1 MTRAE
6 IALRLGVALA
16 LLLVTGLYLVVARS
30 FDPLAGYVPLL
41 AGGAGFVLL
50 TLIAVREVVRLT
62 HGSPGGMPARAQTVE
77 GEAEIEL
84 SGDTALASFKYIA
97 YMLLLLLAVWLVGLL
112 TAGPVFAT
120 LFLWL
125 ESRISLRTSAAV
137 GVATFVSFLVLNRYL
152 DFALP

>member
-6 IALRLGVALA
+6 IALRLGVSGV
-16 LLLVTGLYLVVARS
+16 LLVVTAFYLVAARS

-41 AGGAGFVLL
+41 AGGAGFILL
-50 TLIAVREVVRLT
+50 TLIIVRETVRLVRW
-62 HGSPGGMPARAQTVE
+62 SPGRALARAQTVE

-84 SGDTALASFKYIA
+84 SRSTAVASFKYIG
-97 YMLLLLLAVWLVGLL
+97 YMLLLLLAVWQVGLL
-112 TAGPVFAT
+112 AAGPVFAT

-125 ESRISLRTSAAV
+125 ESRLSLRTSLAV
-137 GVATFVSFLVLNRYL
+137 GVATFVSFLVLNTTL

>member
-6 IALRLGVALA
+6 ITLRLGVSAV
-16 LLLVTGLYLVVARS
+16 LLLLTAAYLAAARS

-41 AGGAGFVLL
+41 AGGAGFILL
-50 TLIAVREVVRLT
+50 TLIVVREIVRLARW
-62 HGSPGGMPARAQTVE
+62 SPGRTLARAQTVE

-84 SGDTALASFKYIA
+84 SRSTAAASFKYVGA
-97 YMLLLLLAVWLVGLL
+97 MLLLLLAVWQVGLL
-112 TAGPVFAT
+112 AAGPAFAT

-125 ESRISLRTSAAV
+125 ESGLRLRTSLAI
-137 GVATFVSFLVLNRYL
+137 GVATFLSFLILNRTL

>member
-6 IALRLGVALA
+6 IALRLGVSVA
-16 LLLVTGLYLVVARS
+16 LLLVTGAYLAAARS
-30 FDPLAGYVPLL
+30 FEPLAGYVPLL

-50 TLIAVREVVRLT
+50 SLIIVREVVRLARW
-62 HGSPGGMPARAQTVE
+62 SPDQTAARAQTVE

-84 SGDTALASFKYIA
+84 SGDAAAASLKYIGS
-97 YMLLLLLAVWLVGLL
+97 MLLLLLAVWQVGLL
-112 TAGPVFAT
+112 AAGPVFAT

-125 ESRISLRTSAAV
+125 ESGLRLRTSLAV
-137 GVATFVSFLVLNRYL
+137 GVATFVSFVILNTYL

>member
-6 IALRLGVALA
+6 IALRLGVSVV
-16 LLLVTGLYLVVARS
+16 LLLVTAAYLAAARS

-41 AGGAGFVLL
+41 AGGAGFILL
-50 TLIAVREVVRLT
+50 TLIIVREIVRLVRW
-62 HGSPGGMPARAQTVE
+62 SPGRTAARAQTVE

-84 SGDTALASFKYIA
+84 SRSTAVASFKYIGT
-97 YMLLLLLAVWLVGLL
+97 MLLLLLAVWQVGLL
-112 TAGPVFAT
+112 AAGPVFAT

-125 ESRISLRTSAAV
+125 ESGLRLRTSLAV
-137 GVATFVSFLVLNRYL
+137 GVATFLSFLVLNTTL

>member
-6 IALRLGVALA
+6 IALRLGVSVV
-16 LLLVTGLYLVVARS
+16 LLLVTAAYLATARS

-41 AGGAGFVLL
+41 AGGAGFILL
-50 TLIAVREVVRLT
+50 TLIIVREIVRLVRW
-62 HGSPGGMPARAQTVE
+62 SPGRTAARAQTVE

-84 SGDTALASFKYIA
+84 SRSTAAASFKYIGT
-97 YMLLLLLAVWLVGLL
+97 MLLLLLAVWQVGLL
-112 TAGPVFAT
+112 AAGPVFAT

-125 ESRISLRTSAAV
+125 ESRLSLRTSLAV
-137 GVATFVSFLVLNRYL
+137 GVATFLSFLVLNTYL

>member
-6 IALRLGVALA
+6 IVLRLGVSVV
-16 LLLVTGLYLVVARS
+16 LLIVSALYLVAARS

-41 AGGAGFVLL
+41 AGAAGFILL
-50 TLIAVREVVRLT
+50 TLIILREIVRLVRW
-62 HGSPGGMPARAQTVE
+62 SPGGTAARAQTVE

-84 SGDTALASFKYIA
+84 SRSTAVASFKYVGT
-97 YMLLLLLAVWLVGLL
+97 MLLLLLVVWQVGLL
-112 TAGPVFAT
+112 VAGPVFAT

-125 ESRISLRTSAAV
+125 ESKISLRTSLAV
-137 GVATFVSFLVLNRYL
+137 GVATFLSFLILNRYL

>member
-6 IALRLGVALA
+6 IVLRLGVSMV
-16 LLLVTGLYLVVARS
+16 LLLVTAAYLAAARS

-41 AGGAGFVLL
+41 AGGAGFILL
-50 TLIAVREVVRLT
+50 TLIVLREIARLVRWSSGRT
-62 HGSPGGMPARAQTVE
+62 AARAQTVE

-84 SGDTALASFKYIA
+84 SRGTAVASFKYVGS
-97 YMLLLLLAVWLVGLL
+97 MLLLLLVVWQVGLL
-112 TAGPVFAT
+112 VAGPVFAT

-125 ESRISLRTSAAV
+125 ESKVTLRMSLAV
-137 GVATFVSFLVLNRYL
+137 GVVTFLSFLFLSRYL

>member
-6 IALRLGVALA
+6 IALRLGVSVA
-16 LLLVTGLYLVVARS
+16 LLLVTGAYLAAARS
-30 FDPLAGYVPLL
+30 FEPLAGYVPLL

-50 TLIAVREVVRLT
+50 SLIIVREVVRLARW
-62 HGSPGGMPARAQTVE
+62 SPDQTAARAQTVE

-84 SGDTALASFKYIA
+84 SGDAAAASLKYIGS
-97 YMLLLLLAVWLVGLL
+97 MLLLLLAVWQVGLL
-112 TAGPVFAT
+112 AAGPVFAT

-125 ESRISLRTSAAV
+125 ESGLRLRTSLAV
-137 GVATFVSFLVLNRYL
+137 GVATFVSFVLLNTYL